1 MKIECAC
8 GTTLPLPLHEDQQTV
23 CSCGRAY
30 FLRYNAAALLERIDR
45 LQREIDAL
53 RTKQ

>member
-8 GTTLPLPLHEDQQTV
+8 GTTLPLPLYESGQTV

-45 LQREIDAL
+45 LQREVDLL
-53 RTKQ
+53 RVKQ